1 MADVRLGLAILLPA
15 VEASLPCFD
24 ARRLAGHV
32 FLKRHRAIAGP
43 DAAGTAEVRDAG
55 FGTDSR
61 AGENHDFVTLTNSRS
76 EIFELHNKITY
87 RTAGAPLTTEN

>member
-1 MADVRLGLAILLPA
+1 MADVGLGHAILLPA
-15 VEASLPCFD
+15 VKASLPCFD

-32 FLKRHRAIAGP
+32 FLKRHRPIARP

-55 FGTDSR
+55 FGADPR
-61 AGENHDFVTLTNSRS
+61 ASKNHNFVTLTNSRS
-76 EIFELHNKITY
+76 EFFELHNEIIY